1 MRRNLAGNDFRTLQ
15 QLVDK
20 SVSPRRFTVLL
31 LGGFAVFALVL
42 ASLGIY
48 ALISYSVNQRTQE
61 IGIRMALGAS
71 ARDVQAR
78 IIGQTLRSGGHRHG
92 DRRGRARG
100 CWPAAPPACS
110 SA

>member
-1 MRRNLAGNDFRTLQ
+1 M
-15 QLVDK
+15 DK
-20 SVSPRRFTVLL
+20 SVSPRRFIVLL

-78 IIGQTLRSGGHRHG
+78 IVLQTLRLAAIGIVDRRRGVVGARAIAQRPALRRHG
-92 DRRGRARG
+92 RAIR
-100 CWPAAPPACS
+100 
-110 SA
+110 